1 MVSIFPSSRANFKLS
16 KMKRDGGIGTAR
28 QSIEGSSQVCK
39 ERGNKKQL
47 QFLKGGKG
55 QKR

>member
-1 MVSIFPSSRANFKLS
+1 
-16 KMKRDGGIGTAR
+16 MKRDGGIGTER

-39 ERGNKKQL
+39 ERENNKQL